1 MSGSEMKAAAEPP
14 VQAGCNPSPRWSVR
28 CEGLRALSSDWDLG
42 FLGREL
48 FSLALET
55 PIVKS
60 KLNYCF
66 TELGYR
72 SFEEDYIQ
80 SFNYRVLYFVST

>member
-14 VQAGCNPSPRWSVR
+14 VQAGGKPSVR

-80 SFNYRVLYFVST
+80 SFNYRVLYLVST